1 MTTTTPTPTTTARWV
16 RIAELIGRRFGVCWR
31 LR

>member
-1 MTTTTPTPTTTARWV
+1 MTTTITSTARWV
-16 RIAELIGRRFGVCWR
+16 RIAEVIGRRFGMCWR